1 MRRSTVPRYAQSL
14 QPRAAPEKPHHHVVF
29 KRIKHLVFALLIL
42 ISAIFIGLTLQDYH
56 QSLDWSRNKNGL
68 KMAEMSPDMLQDS
81 PKQIAI
87 KEDFLKRANKM
98 MQADGQI
105 NVTQSDLV
113 ALKQDLQKIKIAK
126 PQYEKRY
133 QQIADKY
140 MVQSILKSLTKN
152 NIVRAN
158 EHQVSKALITVGPI
172 LTSIHQKY
180 PHDKFVVQQMQIVH
194 NLTHDMRLIK
204 QLLGNTA
211 QLVTIDHRTATF
223 KPEIIYDNYEKAI
236 SPEDKLVY
244 KWSMLVPLT
253 NLQNDTKMILTK
265 QAQKINLYQAYK
277 KDLRDKDQAYEDLRK
292 ARATHEANNA
302 QVIEQI
308 RQDKIAKE
316 RQKEAEEA
324 ERRRQAEEEKQQQQ
338 KDNDDTDDND
348 NSKSDN
354 SDKNKESKSPKS
366 SKSSKQKTN
375 KQKSNDNKS
384 KKKPKDHYIDPDS
397 ETYTD
402 TNDDS

>member
-14 QPRAAPEKPHHHVVF
+14 QPRAAPKKLHRHVAF
-29 KRIKHLVFALLIL
+29 RRIKHLVFALLII
-42 ISAIFIGLTLQDYH
+42 ISAAFIGLTLQDYH
-56 QSLDWSRNKNGL
+56 QSLDWSKNKNGL

-87 KEDFLKRANKM
+87 KEDFLKRADKM
-98 MQADGQI
+98 VQADGQI

-113 ALKQDLQKIKIAK
+113 ALKQDLQKIKTAK

-152 NIVRAN
+152 NVVRAN
-158 EHQVSKALITVGPI
+158 EHQVNKALITVGPI

-180 PHDKFVVQQMQIVH
+180 PHDKFVAQQMQIVH
-194 NLTHDMRLIK
+194 NLNHDMQLIK

-253 NLQNDTKMILTK
+253 NLQNDTKRILTK
-265 QAQKINLYQAYK
+265 QAQKINLYNAYK

-338 KDNDDTDDND
+338 QKDNDDTDND
-348 NSKSDN
+348 DDSKSNN
-354 SDKNKESKSPKS
+354 SDKNQTSKPSKSDKPKS
-366 SKSSKQKTN
+366 N
-375 KQKSNDNKS
+375 KQKANNNKP
-384 KKKPKDHYIDPDS
+384 KKKPKDHYIDPDNDN
-397 ETYTD
+397 YTD
-402 TNDDS
+402 TNNDS